1 MMSEAASLSLR
12 ARGIALVVVL
22 WVVTLLGVMATSFAI
37 SMRTESTLAYQWTQS
52 AQARALAEAGV
63 HRGIMELLLP
73 VQQQRW
79 RTDGTVYEFSFGGG
93 RVRVAIQDESGKV
106 DLNEAQQDLLKKMLR
121 SVAVEEDKQDALA
134 DAILDWRD
142 GNNLRSLHGAE
153 DDDYAAAG
161 LDHGAKDGPFNCVEE
176 LQQVLGMTPALYK
189 RLEPMITINSRQ
201 ADVEFQIAPPE
212 VLRAFP
218 GLAPERAGGPPPSE
232 GFGRRGGQGSPQ
244 AGPRLPRGSGVTY
257 TVRAA
262 ARVTKNV
269 VSQIAAT
276 IQLTDLPRRPF
287 SVVSWQEGGRELFD
301 KTPAP
306 VEPRL

>member
-1 MMSEAASLSLR
+1 V
-12 ARGIALVVVL
+12 IVL
-22 WVVTLLGVMATSFAI
+22 WVVTLLSVMATSFAV

-52 AQARALAEAGV
+52 AQTRALAEAGV

-73 VQQQRW
+73 VRQQRW
-79 RTDGTVYEFSFGGG
+79 RVDGTVYEFSYGGG
-93 RVRVAIQDESGKV
+93 QVRVAIQDESGKI
-106 DLNEAQQDLLKKMLR
+106 DLNEAQRDVLDPMMR
-121 SVAVEEDKQDALA
+121 SVGVEDEKRDALV

-142 GNNLRSLHGAE
+142 EDNLRGLRGAE

-161 LDHGAKDGPFNCVEE
+161 LDYGAKDGPFNCVEE

-201 ADVEFQIAPPE
+201 GNVELQVAPPE

-218 GLAPERAGGPPPSE
+218 GSAPGGGGGPPPSD
-232 GFGRRGGQGSPQ
+232 GFGRRDGPGSPQ
-244 AGPRLPRGSGVTY
+244 GGLLLPRGNGPAY

-269 VSQIAAT
+269 ISQIAAT

-287 SVVSWQEGGRELFD
+287 SVVSWQEGGKDLFD
-301 KTPAP
+301 KPPAP
-306 VEPRL
+306 LEPRL